1 MQSAST
7 GRTTPGVFREHD
19 CAALIVA
26 VLCGVTCE
34 RANPACGR
42 YCYTSQIQ
50 GNPAWINHP
59 LDVFTCDRAWT
70 KRAVASDSQ
79 RDSNAMNHTDEPLF
93 KRSDLSESPGTMA
106 TPAVRERIR
115 QLIDKQPYAVLCV
128 QGSGQPYGALVAFAF
143 SEDMQHAVFVTPIA
157 TRKYRLLRECDHV
170 ALVIDNRPDRL
181 DELMEIEAV
190 TVTGQSQM
198 IERGDEFEHWSG
210 LLIARHPYLKSF
222 VNASTCALFRV
233 DVVRFLHV
241 GRFQE
246 VNQWLPG
253 DRC

>member
-1 MQSAST
+1 MDNSTMQ
-7 GRTTPGVFREHD
+7 
-19 CAALIVA
+19 
-26 VLCGVTCE
+26 
-34 RANPACGR
+34 NP
-42 YCYTSQIQ
+42 
-50 GNPAWINHP
+50 
-59 LDVFTCDRAWT
+59 
-70 KRAVASDSQ
+70 
-79 RDSNAMNHTDEPLF
+79 DEPLF
-93 KRSDLSESPGTMA
+93 DDNDMEDRSGATA

-143 SEDMQHAVFVTPIA
+143 SGDMRHAVFVTPIA
-157 TRKYRLLRECDHV
+157 TRKYRLLSECDHV

-190 TVTGQSQM
+190 TVMRQSQM
-198 IERGDEFEHWSG
+198 IERGDEFERWSG

-246 VNQWLPG
+246 VSQWLPG